1 MSILL
6 RSRLNASAED
16 YFMELNRKYGYIPEN
31 HQTAINLRM
40 QFFSRYILE
49 KNPSDYKTGVEKDWT
64 YVARREYRYDVNARA
79 LLDAFAVADLACIAR
94 MFMVKKF
101 IIWPFAP
108 VFVLTYLYRSRALFI
123 FHNKKLFD
131 MCNVGEQYELGYA
144 RNVVLRKCNKLLEVE
159 DF

>member
-1 MSILL
+1 M
-6 RSRLNASAED
+6 R
-16 YFMELNRKYGYIPEN
+16 
-31 HQTAINLRM
+31 T

-49 KNPSDYKTGVEKDWT
+49 KNPSDYKTAVEKDWT
-64 YVARREYRYDVNARA
+64 YVARREYRYDVNVRA
-79 LLDAFAVADLACIAR
+79 MCDAFALADAACIVR

-101 IIWPFAP
+101 VCWPFVP
-108 VFVLTYLYRSRALFI
+108 VFIATYLYRSRSLFI

-144 RNVVLRKCNKLLEVE
+144 RNVVLRKCNQLLDRE